1 MQMSS
6 IISPIQIKL
15 DRQSTVVEI
24 AMNLESEEQESTLS
38 VHLLATIF
46 NSL

>member
-1 MQMSS
+1 MNS

-15 DRQSTVVEI
+15 DRQSGVVEI
-24 AMNLESEEQESTLS
+24 AKNLESEGQGSSFSL
-38 VHLLATIF
+38 HLLAIF